1 MWSKSRYHF
10 SKIIFK
16 FKNSNCFN
24 CFSSLEEFQ
33 CWLVIYNVCN
43 INSASQNFWITLYGI
58 FIVFLK
64 FKKYPLSFELALRQ
78 VHSLSFF
85 CLYVLVQTSVKQKC
99 LYSVSF
105 VHRLSP
111 QNLYICTQAVN
122 HCSGFLRFFRSR
134 LTLVGLYIGELTKF
148 AEFSNWKEQVCSK
161 S

>member
-1 MWSKSRYHF
+1 MVF
-10 SKIIFK
+10 
-16 FKNSNCFN
+16 
-24 CFSSLEEFQ
+24 
-33 CWLVIYNVCN
+33 
-43 INSASQNFWITLYGI
+43 

-64 FKKYPLSFELALRQ
+64 FKKCPLSFELAFRQ
-78 VHSLSFF
+78 GHFLSFF

-105 VHRLSP
+105 FQRLSP

-122 HCSGFLRFFRSR
+122 HCSGFLGLFLSR
-134 LTLVGLYIGELTKF
+134 LTLVGLYIRVLTKF